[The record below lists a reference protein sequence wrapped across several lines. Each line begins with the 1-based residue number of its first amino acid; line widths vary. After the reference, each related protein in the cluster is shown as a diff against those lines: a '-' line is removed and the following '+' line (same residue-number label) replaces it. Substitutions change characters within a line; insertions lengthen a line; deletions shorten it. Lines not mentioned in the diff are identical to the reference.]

1 MALGL
6 RTVSE
11 LRNLVC
17 DYSRLKAIA
26 KGIASFFP
34 EAIVHRFLGD
44 LFAEGDGLLLDVSE
58 LHGVPTLTRDHVIR
72 LERHLADD
80 YTCTAHPFSSF
91 FLRKREFIEA
101 DKKIRNLKINFVDV
115 LVNRRA
121 ILTRQAG

>member
-6 RTVSE
+6 RKVSE

-34 EAIVHRFLGD
+34 EAIADRLLGD
-44 LFAEGDGLLLDVSE
+44 LFAEGHGLLLDVSE

-72 LERHLADD
+72 LGVRGNVELLTATFGAAEGDLIAVHLR
-80 YTCTAHPFSSF
+80 S
-91 FLRKREFIEA
+91 LG
-101 DKKIRNLKINFVDV
+101 VD
-115 LVNRRA
+115 LSA
-121 ILTRQAG
+121 